1 MRERSTLGPV
11 ARRIVLSIVALT
23 PLSAMPGSDPSPN
36 PFIETL
42 LSGDELVIERSPVL
56 ADQILLDLYSA
67 NGYRPIWTRP
77 KIEELLRLIGTA
89 EEHGLDPADYNVTAL
104 MTLLSRWLQDP
115 GDEVRARAEIL
126 LGESLLR
133 YAHHR
138 RHGKVRARE
147 LDPDINFRHDRFRNR
162 SVAENMLDALA
173 SPSLA
178 GFIDAAAPVGPYYQ
192 RLQRWLAVYRA
203 IAAEGGWPYVAESQ
217 VLREGDQAAAV
228 KALRTR
234 LTIGGDLDALHDN
247 GSAQFDPA
255 VASAIRRFQ
264 QRHGLDADGIV
275 GAQSYAALNVPV
287 EERIAQL
294 RLSLERLRWPAENPT
309 DTLVAV
315 NIPQF
320 MALFIRDGE
329 LVWSTRTMVGKHYRQ
344 TPVFRGDIAYMEFNP
359 TWTIPPGI
367 LRNDT
372 LPAVKRDPNYLAS
385 KNIEVIDHRGQ
396 LVDPSTVDWNRYS
409 NSVPYT
415 LRQTPGPHN
424 ALGTVKFIFPNEH
437 FVFLH
442 DTPDRGLFDQPSR
455 AFSSGCIR
463 IEDPLRLAELLL
475 NEPAR
480 YGRAQLQAIVDS
492 RKTQRIQLE
501 PKVNVLILYLTAALG
516 PGGEVVFMKDIYD
529 RDAAVLDALDRP
541 VNEDSKL

>member
-1 MRERSTLGPV
+1 MGAT
-11 ARRIVLSIVALT
+11 ARRIAALLIIALT
-23 PLSAMPGSDPSPN
+23 PLSAMPDSGPPPN

-42 LSGDELVIERSPVL
+42 LSDDALEIEGSPVL
-56 ADQILLDLYSA
+56 AEQILLDLYSA
-67 NGYRPIWTRP
+67 NGFRPIWTRP
-77 KIEELLRLIGTA
+77 KIEELLGLIGTA
-89 EEHGLDPADYNVTAL
+89 DEHGLDPADYNVTAL
-104 MTLLSRWLQDP
+104 MRLLSRWLQDP

-162 SVAENMLDALA
+162 SVAENMLDAMA

-178 GFIDAAAPVGPYYQ
+178 GFIDAAAPAGPYYH
-192 RLQRWLAVYRA
+192 RLQRWLAAYRA
-203 IAAEGGWPYVAESQ
+203 IAAEGGWPSVPEGK
-217 VLREGDQAAAV
+217 VLREGDQATAV
-228 KALRTR
+228 KTLRTR
-234 LTIGGDLDALHDN
+234 LTVSGDLDAADDS
-247 GSAQFDPA
+247 GSTQFDSA
-255 VASAIRRFQ
+255 VSSAVRRFQ

-287 EERIAQL
+287 EKRIDQL
-294 RLSLERLRWPAENPT
+294 RLSLERLRWPAEKPT

-320 MALFIRDGE
+320 MALFFRNGE
-329 LVWSTRTMVGKHYRQ
+329 PIWSTRAMVGKHYRQ
-344 TPVFRGDIAYMEFNP
+344 TPVFRGAIAYMEFNP

-372 LPAVKRDPNYLAS
+372 LPAIKRDPNYLTS
-385 KNIEVIDHRGQ
+385 KNIEVIDNRGR
-396 LVDPSTVDWNRYS
+396 VIDPSTVDWNRYS
-409 NSVPYT
+409 GSVPYT

-442 DTPDRGLFDQPSR
+442 DTPHRELFDQPSR

-475 NEPAR
+475 DEPTT
-480 YGRAQLQAIVDS
+480 YGRSQLQAVIDS
-492 RKTQRIQLE
+492 RETQRIHLE
-501 PKVNVLILYLTAALG
+501 PRVTVLILYLTAALG
-516 PGGEVVFMKDIYD
+516 PGGEVVFMKDIYN
-529 RDAAVLDALDRP
+529 RDAEVLKALDLP
-541 VNEDSKL
+541 VNEESEL

>member
-1 MRERSTLGPV
+1 
-11 ARRIVLSIVALT
+11 
-23 PLSAMPGSDPSPN
+23 MPGSDPSPN

>member
-1 MRERSTLGPV
+1 LGPV